1 MLNRKILI
9 IFIITSSCLLSISLS
24 IFYINNYDSYQLDG
38 IIHIMLK
45 EETLAH
51 WYKAANILEQVKNGT
66 SVFLAGDE
74 MFTKPLPQRLV
85 ALYAYFT
92 NFDIIEDWENYKV
105 SLGGKLPFLVM
116 QSLLYYISLYFLYS
130 QISKYFNHIVCLSIV
145 IFLCLEPTI
154 IQYHSSFWTESI
166 FFSLQ
171 IILLSMILKNDQ
183 TKINFFIIGLLLG
196 VLFIQRSAGIFYIF
210 IVIAYFLF
218 SLEKEKFTKISLICV
233 PYIIICFL
241 LGMHNY
247 KRAGIFYVMP
257 TEGKYVMYK
266 YFAKDIIVNST
277 NKTSQ
282 EINKSESK
290 KAILWLEK
298 NLPEVITERL
308 LEEKSPYGMGTRI
321 EKEKDR
327 IKYYKYINER
337 AYEIIYENPLIV
349 FKKVINGFLHF
360 SVLNPFFVYFDYEFY
375 KDYSSPEIG
384 DFSFSEKHKDL
395 IPFRIIYSVFIYLIS
410 FVGLIVCF
418 KKQPRI
424 TILLLLSIL
433 YYYVLL
439 GWYGKTRLFV
449 PTLIYMSFF
458 FGYGVTLI
466 LNLIK
471 KKLNY

>member
-1 MLNRKILI
+1 MVR
-9 IFIITSSCLLSISLS
+9 
-24 IFYINNYDSYQLDG
+24 
-38 IIHIMLK
+38 
-45 EETLAH
+45 
-51 WYKAANILEQVKNGT
+51 
-66 SVFLAGDE
+66 
-74 MFTKPLPQRLV
+74 
-85 ALYAYFT
+85 
-92 NFDIIEDWENYKV
+92 
-105 SLGGKLPFLVM
+105 
-116 QSLLYYISLYFLYS
+116 
-130 QISKYFNHIVCLSIV
+130 
-145 IFLCLEPTI
+145 
-154 IQYHSSFWTESI
+154 
-166 FFSLQ
+166 
-171 IILLSMILKNDQ
+171 
-183 TKINFFIIGLLLG
+183 
-196 VLFIQRSAGIFYIF
+196 
-210 IVIAYFLF
+210 
-218 SLEKEKFTKISLICV
+218 
-233 PYIIICFL
+233 
-241 LGMHNY
+241 
-247 KRAGIFYVMP
+247 
-257 TEGKYVMYK
+257 
-266 YFAKDIIVNST
+266 
-277 NKTSQ
+277 
-282 EINKSESK
+282 
-290 KAILWLEK
+290 K
-298 NLPEVITERL
+298 NLPGVITERL